1 MKFALKL
8 LVLVLFLAFCVW
20 SFNYVYEKRQ
30 HAENASLTEQVE
42 RLSEDNKVLL
52 SGLSMV
58 VKEDQKKNI
67 HDNLIIQFPEYD
79 PNNID
84 FLIEKKK

>member
-1 MKFALKL
+1 MKFTLKL
-8 LVLVLFLAFCVW
+8 LVFVLFLAFCVW
-20 SFNYVYEKRQ
+20 SFNHVNEKRQ
-30 HAENASLTEQVE
+30 HAENGYLTEQVE

-67 HDNLIIQFPEYD
+67 YDNLIIQFPKYD